1 MEELSVSRR
10 RYAELIRRRANLRS
24 ERLVSA
30 LADIPREKYLGPG
43 PWRILR
49 PANLTTYEDTPDAN
63 PAHIYDDVLVAL
75 DPTRVLNNGLPSSLC
90 AWIDLLDLQEGDS
103 VVHAGCGTG
112 YYSAVMAH
120 VVGEEGRVT
129 AIEFDRELA
138 ARAKSCL
145 AELRCVEVVSGDASI
160 YDTGEA
166 DAIFIN
172 AGATHPLPLWL
183 DNLKPGGRLLFPL
196 THELG
201 SMAPLRF
208 GVMMRVRRLTIG
220 YEADAISPVG
230 IFPCFGAIDAQAD
243 RLVEKLLAEGGFA
256 RVRSLRRDAHV
267 ADETCALHGRGYCF
281 ATSCPP

>member
-1 MEELSVSRR
+1 
-10 RYAELIRRRANLRS
+10 
-24 ERLVSA
+24 
-30 LADIPREKYLGPG
+30 
-43 PWRILR
+43 
-49 PANLTTYEDTPDAN
+49 
-63 PAHIYDDVLVAL
+63 
-75 DPTRVLNNGLPSSLC
+75 
-90 AWIDLLDLQEGDS
+90 
-103 VVHAGCGTG
+103 
-112 YYSAVMAH
+112 MAH

-166 DAIFIN
+166 DVIFIN

-230 IFPCFGAIDAQAD
+230 IFPCFGAIDAEAD
-243 RLVEKLLAEGGFA
+243 RLMEKLLGKVVSLASGPFVVTHMWQMKPARFMAEDTASPRAAPRRCYQQDAPRMSGHSAFPRFVEGCVVTGVPADFYSGVTLA
-256 RVRSLRRDAHV
+256 GPLATFDAATTGSTTPIERGLR
-267 ADETCALHGRGYCF
+267 
-281 ATSCPP
+281 